1 MPLADGELVDADG
14 PRRGIA
20 SPAELLLHILLVQ
33 ILDRMPV
40 EEEFVG
46 DFPDGRL
53 ATPPADGEG
62 ETLGV
67 EGIVGEPF
75 QAFGLHAV
83 AAPAEDSAKAVS
95 EVDPL
100 VATGEVADAAG
111 PLVVEGP
118 VGLTTDIANR
128 FFRRRLRVMTTAWG
142 SPKRPRM
149 RAWGTNP
156 GNRYR
161 SWRSLNLAIARA

>member
-1 MPLADGELVDADG
+1 MTARRIRPHFFGPNQAKNSSRLA
-14 PRRGIA
+14 
-20 SPAELLLHILLVQ
+20 AERSRPPNQ
-33 ILDRMPV
+33 I
-40 EEEFVG
+40 
-46 DFPDGRL
+46 PDGRL